1 MNLKKIFEVISEDG
15 LLDIFKDPFVIV
27 LYFIIFF
34 SLIIRGCI

>member
-15 LLDIFKDPFVIV
+15 FLDIFKDPFIIV
-27 LYFIIFF
+27 RYAIIFF

>member
-15 LLDIFKDPFVIV
+15 FLDVLKDPFIIV
-27 LYFIIFF
+27 LYSIIFF